1 MTEIQAGYLFSI
13 EMAGYAFSS
22 ALVFTIVTRVNWRHI
37 LLAGVIIAVVTN
49 IISIYIHGYTEL
61 LKIRFLAGLGAGFL
75 MNVTILSIGLTR
87 HIDRNYGFWTMTQL
101 VIGALGLFLLP
112 NLILKFGLAA
122 PFATVTMLALL
133 ILPLVKRFPGRGKSS
148 NGTTIKTNKLWLGLS
163 ALCGI
168 LIYYSGQAA
177 VWAYI
182 ERIGIDAEIPLKSV
196 GSILSLSLVVAIF
209 GAALAT
215 WLGSRRGRRLPIAAS
230 MICSAI
236 GISLLWESPSIY
248 PYALA
253 ACLFNAAWYFCLPYL
268 TAVIANID
276 SNGRLL
282 IGVGVVFPAS
292 LAAGPALATYLLTG
306 ASYSPVLWTG
316 MLSLPVGLLI
326 MWKAAGSR
334 ET

>member
-1 MTEIQAGYLFSI
+1 
-13 EMAGYAFSS
+13 
-22 ALVFTIVTRVNWRHI
+22 
-37 LLAGVIIAVVTN
+37 
-49 IISIYIHGYTEL
+49 
-61 LKIRFLAGLGAGFL
+61 
-75 MNVTILSIGLTR
+75 
-87 HIDRNYGFWTMTQL
+87 
-101 VIGALGLFLLP
+101 
-112 NLILKFGLAA
+112 
-122 PFATVTMLALL
+122 
-133 ILPLVKRFPGRGKSS
+133 
-148 NGTTIKTNKLWLGLS
+148 
-163 ALCGI
+163 
-168 LIYYSGQAA
+168 
-177 VWAYI
+177 
-182 ERIGIDAEIPLKSV
+182 
-196 GSILSLSLVVAIF
+196 

-326 MWKAAGSR
+326 MWKAAGGR